1 MSHRLAINSER
12 VVSTGKIRSRI
23 GTGWRY
29 VRGEKAGV
37 REAEEKRRRKCI
49 ARINSAADSAT
60 ADASFPPFP
69 FSNANIGS
77 SAPAPPGI
85 GPGVHFPSSKSQ
97 QAQAQNARPMISST
111 KQHPSSVDVVTGQY
125 RKSASHS
132 ADHMPSA
139 GPLPLKQG

>member
-1 MSHRLAINSER
+1 MHLDTLYDIY
-12 VVSTGKIRSRI
+12 VQPLTGDTQP
-23 GTGWRY
+23 GTGIGIEGDESGSSRKKAKEWYQRARLEVGLVQDGY

-77 SAPAPPGI
+77 SAPGNPVIPVAPTQRGYP
-85 GPGVHFPSSKSQ
+85 
-97 QAQAQNARPMISST
+97 
-111 KQHPSSVDVVTGQY
+111 
-125 RKSASHS
+125 
-132 ADHMPSA
+132 
-139 GPLPLKQG
+139 